1 MIASVRKAKAK
12 LSELLDRAAKGEE
25 VVITS
30 DGRAKARLVAVR
42 EHLPYRVNRTLLR
55 RRTRRGS
62 TTADAIVREER
73 DSRD

>member
-1 MIASVRKAKAK
+1 MIASVRTAKAK

-42 EHLPYRVNRTLLR
+42 EQLPYRVNRKLLR
-55 RRTRRGS
+55 RRMRRRS
-62 TTADAIVREER
+62 ATADAVREER

>member
-1 MIASVRKAKAK
+1 MITGVRTAKAK

-42 EHLPYRVNRTLLR
+42 EHLPYRVNRGLLR
-55 RRTRRGS
+55 RRTRRRS
-62 TTADAIVREER
+62 TKADAIVREER
-73 DSRD
+73 DP